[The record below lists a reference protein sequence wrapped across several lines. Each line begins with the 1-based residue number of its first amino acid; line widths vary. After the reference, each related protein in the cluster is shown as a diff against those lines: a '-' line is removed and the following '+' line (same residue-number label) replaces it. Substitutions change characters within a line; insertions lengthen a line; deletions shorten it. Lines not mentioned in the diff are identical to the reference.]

1 MKFFLRFL
9 LLSLTFGFLFQ
20 GCVKREFDV
29 PPIIDEASDLVANST
44 IAELKAKH
52 TFGQAAAI
60 SEDIIIKG
68 VVVSNDR
75 EGNFFKVLIIQD
87 GTAGI
92 EIQIDRVSLWEDYP
106 VGREIFVKCQGL
118 FMGDNNG
125 TIQLGASI
133 DASANNRVTRIPDV
147 LRRAY
152 LFRGARNQD
161 ASPTS
166 VRISE
171 LNQSRISTLVRLEG
185 VQFSSGD
192 VGSTLA
198 DVVNQFS
205 RNLTIEDC
213 DGNRMIIRT
222 SGFSTFAGAQA
233 PSGRGTIT
241 GVYSVFGND
250 RQLFIRDLEDL
261 KLDGDR
267 CGSGGVGGNLISIA
281 NLRASFTGSTGTVAD
296 NLKIKGVV
304 ITDVANSNITARNL
318 VLQEPNGSGITIRF
332 DANNTFAL
340 GDEIEVNVS
349 GVEISEFQGLLQLNN
364 VPNSRASKVGTG
376 TVSPRNLTIAEINAQ
391 FEALESTLVR
401 IEGVTITKT
410 SGTNF
415 SGSCILDDGTGT
427 ITLFTQS
434 YSAFAGNNFPTGVV
448 TLTGIV
454 SQGGTQQARQIF
466 IRNLNDIVGGGSGGG
481 DLTSL
486 NEGFSGITNNS
497 DLSLTGW
504 RNIAE
509 IGARVWRGQTFQG
522 NGYAQATSFNST
534 DPVNVMWLITPEIT
548 IDQPKELLFE
558 TAVNFW
564 VHNGL
569 EVLVAT
575 NFNGNNLADANWTK
589 LEARMATEGDTP
601 QTFIPSGAVDLSA
614 FTGKMHIAFKY
625 TGNNTNSTS
634 TYRVDNI
641 VVRNK

>member
-1 MKFFLRFL
+1 MKFFSRYLFL
-9 LLSLTFGFLFQ
+9 SIAVGFLFQ

-29 PPIIDEASDLVANST
+29 PPIIDEAADLVANST

-60 SEDIIIKG
+60 AEDIIIKG

-125 TIQLGASI
+125 TIQLGAAI

-152 LFRGARNQD
+152 IFRGARNQD

-166 VRISE
+166 LSISE

-205 RNLTIEDC
+205 RNLSIEDC
-213 DGNRMIIRT
+213 EGNRMIIRT

-250 RQLFIRDLEDL
+250 RQIFIRDLEDL
-261 KLDGDR
+261 NLDGDR

-281 NLRASFTGSTGTVAD
+281 DLRASFTGTTGAVGD
-296 NLKIKGVV
+296 NLKIKGIV
-304 ITDVANSNITARNL
+304 ITDVSNSNITARNL
-318 VLQEPNGSGITIRF
+318 VVQEPGGAGITIRF

-376 TVSPRNLTIAEINAQ
+376 TIAPQTLTIAEVNAQ
-391 FEALESTLVR
+391 FESLESTLVR
-401 IEGVTITKT
+401 LEGVTITKN
-410 SGTNF
+410 SGSNF
-415 SGSCILDDGTGT
+415 SGSCILEDGTGT

-434 YSAFAGNNFPTGVV
+434 YSAFAGNNFPTGTV

-454 SQGGTQQARQIF
+454 SQGGTQQTRQIF

-486 NEGFSGITNNS
+486 NESFSGVPNNS

-569 EVLVAT
+569 QVLIAT
-575 NFNGNNLADANWTK
+575 NFNGNNLADANWTP
-589 LEARMATEGDTP
+589 LEARIATEGDTP
-601 QTFIPSGAVDLSA
+601 QTFIPSGTIDLSA
-614 FTGKMHIAFKY
+614 FTGKIHIAFKY